1 MFSSLEL
8 EPPAPPTAGLDYPPG
23 IPRPPGMNPVQ
34 SSPPSSAYASPPY
47 GVGGVLGQG
56 HLGAPYAS
64 APYPSQAYS
73 ASAYA
78 SPYGGS
84 AGLPGGPPPGM
95 AAATPPHG
103 PLAQPRRQATGSSP
117 ARSSRFAF
125 AGTGAGPLPASGPPP
140 PGMGYP
146 TSSGMYL
153 PPGADGGGMGGGAG
167 LPRGGL
173 GGDAG
178 ATAAPPGFGPA
189 PTAAAQPPPPQ
200 ADTNFTEMS
209 TQDKLAAIF
218 SSARGPRQS
227 STPALRIN

>member
-8 EPPAPPTAGLDYPPG
+8 ETPAPPTAGLEYPPG

-34 SSPPSSAYASPPY
+34 SSPPSSSYASPSY

-56 HLGAPYAS
+56 HPGTPFAS
-64 APYPSQAYS
+64 APYSSQAYS
-73 ASAYA
+73 APVYA

-84 AGLPGGPPPGM
+84 AGRPVGPPPGM
-95 AAATPPHG
+95 SAATPPHG
-103 PLAQPRRQATGSSP
+103 PLAQPRRPATGSSP

-125 AGTGAGPLPASGPPP
+125 AGAGAGPLPASSPP

-146 TSSGMYL
+146 SSSGMY
-153 PPGADGGGMGGGAG
+153 PRPGADGGEMSGGAG

-178 ATAAPPGFGPA
+178 ATATPPGFGPA
-189 PTAAAQPPPPQ
+189 PTAAAQPSPPQ